1 MLVLCMIFSG
11 SASLAQIGENRLK
24 SVWMEKFSRF
34 IEWPDTDTSEYFVIA
49 ILGNGE
55 INHALEDLYS
65 ERTIKGRP
73 VRIKVIENAHDLNGC
88 NILFVNSDHD
98 GKLDEIV
105 RIVRSKPILTIGDTD
120 GFAKRGLMINF
131 FIEKNKIRFEFNVSA
146 AKSSGLSVD
155 FRLLEVAKIIKS
167 S

>member
-1 MLVLCMIFSG
+1 M
-11 SASLAQIGENRLK
+11 AQIGENRLK
-24 SVWMEKFSRF
+24 SVWLEKFSKF
-34 IEWPDTDTSEYFVIA
+34 IEWPDSDTSEYFTIA
-49 ILGNGE
+49 VLGDGE

-65 ERTIKGRP
+65 NRTIKGRP
-73 VRIKVIENAHDLNGC
+73 VRIKTIENASDLNGC
-88 NILFVNSDHD
+88 NILFVNSDHKE
-98 GKLDEIV
+98 KLDEVIKIV
-105 RIVRSKPILTIGDTD
+105 KSRPILTIGDTD

-146 AKSSGLSVD
+146 AKSSGLNVD